1 MNSVEERIIE
11 ILDEAINPVLDQH
24 LGGAELSSFSEGI
37 AWIRFTGSCKNC
49 LSAEDTLNGIGKG
62 TLMTMIPEIED
73 VMIDDGVSKE
83 LLDFARSLLGKS

>member
-1 MNSVEERIIE
+1 MNSVEERLIE

-49 LSAEDTLNGIGKG
+49 LSAEDTLNGIVKG

>member
-1 MNSVEERIIE
+1 MRPSIPFWISTWGSRAEFVQRGNC
-11 ILDEAINPVLDQH
+11 LD
-24 LGGAELSSFSEGI
+24 S
-37 AWIRFTGSCKNC
+37 FTGSCKNC
-49 LSAEDTLNGIGKG
+49 LSAEDTLNGIVKG

>member
-1 MNSVEERIIE
+1 M
-11 ILDEAINPVLDQH
+11 DQH

-49 LSAEDTLNGIGKG
+49 LSAEDTLNGIVKG

>member
-1 MNSVEERIIE
+1 MKSVEERIIE
-11 ILDEAINPVLDQH
+11 SLDEAINPVLDQH

-49 LSAEDTLNGIGKG
+49 LSAEDTLNGIVKG

>member
-49 LSAEDTLNGIGKG
+49 LSAEDTLNGIVKG

-83 LLDFARSLLGKS
+83 LFDFALSLLGKS

>member
-24 LGGAELSSFSEGI
+24 VGGAELSSFSEGI

-49 LSAEDTLNGIGKG
+49 LSAEDTLNGIVKG

>member
-49 LSAEDTLNGIGKG
+49 LSAEDTLNGIVKG
-62 TLMTMIPEIED
+62 TRMTMIPEIED

>member
-11 ILDEAINPVLDQH
+11 ILDEAINPVLDQR

-49 LSAEDTLNGIGKG
+49 LSAEDTLNGIVKG

-73 VMIDDGVSKE
+73 VMDDGVSKE

>member
-49 LSAEDTLNGIGKG
+49 LSAEDTLNGIVKG
-62 TLMTMIPEIED
+62 TLMTMIPEIEY
-73 VMIDDGVSKE
+73 VIIDDGVSK
-83 LLDFARSLLGKS
+83 

>member
-37 AWIRFTGSCKNC
+37 AWIRFTGSCINC
-49 LSAEDTLNGIGKG
+49 LSAEDTLNGIVKG

>member
-1 MNSVEERIIE
+1 MNSVVERIIE

-49 LSAEDTLNGIGKG
+49 LSAEDTLNGIVKG

>member
-49 LSAEDTLNGIGKG
+49 LSAEDTLNGIVKG

-73 VMIDDGVSKE
+73 VMIDGVSKE

>member
-49 LSAEDTLNGIGKG
+49 LSAEDTLNGIVKG

>member
-49 LSAEDTLNGIGKG
+49 LSAEDTLNGIVKG

-83 LLDFARSLLGKS
+83 ILDFARSLLGKS

>member
-37 AWIRFTGSCKNC
+37 AWIRFTGSCKIA
-49 LSAEDTLNGIGKG
+49 SVRKI
-62 TLMTMIPEIED
+62 
-73 VMIDDGVSKE
+73 
-83 LLDFARSLLGKS
+83 R

>member
-11 ILDEAINPVLDQH
+11 ILDDAINPVLDQH

>member
-49 LSAEDTLNGIGKG
+49 LSAEDTLNGIVKG
-62 TLMTMIPEIED
+62 TLMTMIPEIVD